1 MMSPSRRTC
10 SQVLLN
16 PICCHIW
23 CDGIVRDFSQVL
35 KERHLGDTA
44 HREEGDAHL
53 GDPV

>member
-1 MMSPSRRTC
+1 MMSPSHRPC

-23 CDGIVRDFSQVL
+23 CDGIVRDFSQLL